1 MAENED
7 LTKRVEELEKQLSSK
22 NNAEQMNKIAEATRR
37 AAMSA
42 KELNEATDAGS
53 KNYKEIDKN
62 IETIAKNKKT
72 IIDYEQIENDL
83 KEERLNK
90 LKEEFRINQQTLLQ
104 LLEEREVVGQNNKEL
119 NDKIEHLKE
128 ITREQGKQI
137 QDANKEKEIKEKI
150 LVIAKEMLQLTRQYG
165 SELEKHIIQI
175 STLNGGYDKYKE
187 TIGEANKL
195 LYASTV
201 GTGIMFEEANQSIQ
215 QLSSNFIGLSTQ
227 SAESI
232 KQMSSGVA
240 QLGKLGVDAA
250 TASRGFDSLVN
261 AMGKT
266 PAQAYKIQESFVQMA
281 SKNRLALGSVTQ
293 AFAENSSRFVGY
305 GAQMTK
311 VLDGLAEQS
320 LKTGIAIGKLV
331 GIAQGFDTFEDAS
344 RKVGNLNALLGGD
357 YFNSIELLTASDEE
371 RIRLIKEG
379 VAASGMQF
387 ESMNRF
393 EKMAIA
399 NAAGISDLNEASK
412 LFGQTSLQNTRQ
424 QAEGAEVQKTLAEQA
439 QSATLAM
446 DKLKSSFNGLLIIL
460 EPIITTFMEVANKI
474 ANAVQEFKGFL
485 EELGLGTTAAAAL
498 TSALLAIPLIFPV
511 LAAGFVAVAVA
522 IAGFVGGIVS
532 SLLPVAKFGNVAAG
546 AISKVGLAAT
556 KGSIGLLALGAAIGL
571 AAAGI
576 GILIYGF
583 ADLTKYLAPLVDTF
597 FNGINDALKSLISIN
612 PVSLYNIAAGLV
624 AMAGGFAAITAASMG
639 NIVVGG
645 ISAFAGVF
653 SKKPTSVFEMLATL
667 SEITNKFPVDGL
679 QKIVSSIL
687 SFGNISNIN
696 VGSISSLV
704 SELSNVNIDPINK
717 LAEAI
722 GTLGANLT
730 MLASLS
736 ATGIKV
742 EGTATNVVD
751 TAMTAA
757 AVSTINA
764 TNSAV
769 KSQALIPTQQTTAFV
784 PLVVQIDKKT
794 IIEILKEDIANI
806 AKGQASDRINAIAKP
821 IPAGDM
827 LYVTSTS

>member
-7 LTKRVEELEKQLSSK
+7 LTKRIEELEKQLSSK
-22 NNAEQMNKIAEATRR
+22 SNAEQMDKIAEATRR

-42 KELNEATDAGS
+42 NDLNTAINAGS
-53 KNYKEIDKN
+53 KKYEEIDKN

-357 YFNSIELLTASDEE
+357 YFNTIELLTASDEE

-498 TSALLAIPLIFPV
+498 TSALLAIPLILPV
-511 LAAGFVAVAVA
+511 LGTGFVAVALA
-522 IAGFVGGIVS
+522 IAGFVAGIMS

-556 KGSIGLLALGAAIGL
+556 KGSIGLLAIGGAIALIGGGIGFAAFGFSKLVLAFKELTGEQILSALVSIVLTMAGFVIIIGKLGTVALLFTAPIAGLGAALLSIGGAVTLIGFGIGL

-576 GILIYGF
+576 GY
-583 ADLTKYLAPLVDTF
+583 
-597 FNGINDALKSLISIN
+597 
-612 PVSLYNIAAGLV
+612 
-624 AMAGGFAAITAASMG
+624 M
-639 NIVVGG
+639 
-645 ISAFAGVF
+645 
-653 SKKPTSVFEMLATL
+653 
-667 SEITNKFPVDGL
+667 
-679 QKIVSSIL
+679 VSSIATL
-687 SFGNISNIN
+687 IDSFSKLNADEVGKFTSLFSNENIKQ
-696 VGSISSLV
+696 V
-704 SELSNVNIDPINK
+704 EKFAEAINK
-717 LAEAI
+717 LNDPFNTLNNNLKSIVTNLTAMVPDMSLKVSASPASS
-722 GTLGANLT
+722 TNAVADLGAVITTITSVINNT
-730 MLASLS
+730 KNTS
-736 ATGIKV
+736 AQTP
-742 EGTATNVVD
+742 
-751 TAMTAA
+751 
-757 AVSTINA
+757 
-764 TNSAV
+764 
-769 KSQALIPTQQTTAFV
+769 IPAQQTTAFV

-794 IIEILKEDIANI
+794 IIEILKEDTANI